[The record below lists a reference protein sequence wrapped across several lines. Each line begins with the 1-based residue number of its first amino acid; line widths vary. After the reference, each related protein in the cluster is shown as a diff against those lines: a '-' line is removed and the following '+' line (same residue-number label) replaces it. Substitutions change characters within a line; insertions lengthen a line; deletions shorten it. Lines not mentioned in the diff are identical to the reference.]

1 MYPSDGAWPFRV
13 PASVIAPRFCVF
25 HALPSCKYLGLQR
38 SVLLTCLPECLFER
52 GRQRIELTNREHTES
67 REIER
72 GERQREIY
80 MYTREIGE
88 FEFFLRGLWAV
99 PMRNGGGGVRLLGV

>member
-1 MYPSDGAWPFRV
+1 MLFPH
-13 PASVIAPRFCVF
+13 ASI
-25 HALPSCKYLGLQR
+25 LGF
-38 SVLLTCLPECLFER
+38 SVLCCWPACLNAFSRE
-52 GRQRIELTNREHTES
+52 GRQRIELTDREHTES

-88 FEFFLRGLWAV
+88 FEFFLRGLWVV
-99 PMRNGGGGVRLLGV
+99 PMRNGGGGVRFLGV